1 MEMQMEIQI
10 LMTALLR
17 LFLLIPTNTTTAA
30 AALYD
35 VVHHFWTQKLTTARY
50 QSSVQT
56 NVEGYYSSDG
66 REVYINFAS
75 KVQKPKSRRYKE

>member
-17 LFLLIPTNTTTAA
+17 LFVLIPTNITTTNTTTAA

-66 REVYINFAS
+66 REVYIKFAS
-75 KVQKPKSRRYKE
+75 KVF